1 MCNKLYQLKIL
12 YKYDACF
19 SLNNQKEKM
28 LTEPGVAVRTCAK
41 YDLGADL
48 VLALKRY
55 KEHLPLLANNISS
68 TSLLQGLFPFLEVKT
83 VKSRFLISDVVSY

>member
-28 LTEPGVAVRTCAK
+28 LTEPGVAMRTCAK
-41 YDLGADL
+41 YEFECRLGSGAE
-48 VLALKRY
+48 A
-55 KEHLPLLANNISS
+55 
-68 TSLLQGLFPFLEVKT
+68 LQGASPPLGK
-83 VKSRFLISDVVSY
+83 

>member
-1 MCNKLYQLKIL
+1 MNL
-12 YKYDACF
+12 
-19 SLNNQKEKM
+19 S
-28 LTEPGVAVRTCAK
+28 
-41 YDLGADL
+41 ADL

-83 VKSRFLISDVVSY
+83 VKSRFLISDGVSY